1 MVPQGL
7 TTYSLGQRMNTLISI
22 SKFIVKALVGV
33 AIASAVFV
41 FAMGFADGPWGV
53 VPGGAFSES
62 AKPTPQD
69 WSFTKNL
76 DTVEF
81 QLIDPVSSRT
91 SWIMEHDNRAFIP
104 SGYMNST
111 VGKLWKH
118 WPIYAEKNG
127 TALLRIDGE
136 VYTVTLQ
143 RTKNPELL
151 RPVMSELA
159 RKYISVEPPL
169 DSMLDEVSSN
179 NLWVFE
185 LVRG

>member
-1 MVPQGL
+1 
-7 TTYSLGQRMNTLISI
+7 MNTLISV
-22 SKFIVKALVGV
+22 SKFVIKAFIGI
-33 AIASAVFV
+33 AIAGALFI

-62 AKPTPQD
+62 AEPAPQD
-69 WSFTKNL
+69 WSFTKDL

-91 SWIMEHDNRAFIP
+91 SWIMEHNNRVFIP

-118 WPIYAEKNG
+118 WPMHAEKNG
-127 TALLRIDGE
+127 TALLRIDGKA
-136 VYTVTLQ
+136 YRVTLE

-151 RPVMSELA
+151 RPVMGELA
-159 RKYISVEPPL
+159 RKYMSAQPPL
-169 DSMLDEVSSN
+169 DTMLNEVQSN

-185 LVRG
+185 LVRR

>member
-127 TALLRIDGE
+127 AALLRIDGE

>member
-1 MVPQGL
+1 
-7 TTYSLGQRMNTLISI
+7 MNTLISI
-22 SKFIVKALVGV
+22 SKFVIKAFIGI
-33 AIASAVFV
+33 AIAGALFIFAV
-41 FAMGFADGPWGV
+41 GFADGPWGV

-62 AKPTPQD
+62 AQPAPQD
-69 WSFTKNL
+69 WSFTKDL

-91 SWIMEHDNRAFIP
+91 SWIMEHNNRVFIP

-118 WPIYAEKNG
+118 WPMHAEING
-127 TALLRIDGE
+127 TALLRINGE
-136 VYTVTLQ
+136 VYRVTLK

-151 RPVMSELA
+151 RPVMGELA
-159 RKYISVEPPL
+159 RKYMSAQPPL
-169 DSMLDEVSSN
+169 DTMLDEDENN

-185 LVRG
+185 LVRR

>member
-1 MVPQGL
+1 
-7 TTYSLGQRMNTLISI
+7 MNTLISI
-22 SKFIVKALVGV
+22 SQFVLRAFIGI
-33 AIASAVFV
+33 AIAGALFIFAV
-41 FAMGFADGPWGV
+41 GFADGPWGV

-62 AKPTPQD
+62 AQPAPQD
-69 WSFTKNL
+69 WSFTKDL

-91 SWIMEHDNRAFIP
+91 SWIMEHNNRVFIP

-118 WPIYAEKNG
+118 WPMHAEING
-127 TALLRIDGE
+127 TALLRINGE
-136 VYTVTLQ
+136 VYRVTLK

-151 RPVMSELA
+151 RPVMGELA
-159 RKYISVEPPL
+159 RKYMSAQPPL
-169 DSMLDEVSSN
+169 DTMLDEVENN

-185 LVRG
+185 LVRR

>member
-1 MVPQGL
+1 
-7 TTYSLGQRMNTLISI
+7 MNTLISV
-22 SKFIVKALVGV
+22 SKFVIKAFIGI
-33 AIASAVFV
+33 AIAGALFI

-62 AKPTPQD
+62 AQPAPQD
-69 WSFTKNL
+69 WSFTKDL
-76 DTVEF
+76 DTVAF

-91 SWIMEHDNRAFIP
+91 SWIMEHNNRVFIP

-118 WPIYAEKNG
+118 WPMHAEKNG
-127 TALLRIDGE
+127 TALLRIDGKA
-136 VYTVTLQ
+136 YRVTLE

-151 RPVMSELA
+151 RPVMGELA
-159 RKYISVEPPL
+159 RKYMSAQPPL
-169 DSMLDEVSSN
+169 DTMLNEVQSN

-185 LVRG
+185 LVRR

>member
-1 MVPQGL
+1 
-7 TTYSLGQRMNTLISI
+7 MNTLISI
-22 SKFIVKALVGV
+22 SKFVIKALIGI
-33 AIASAVFV
+33 AIAGALFV
-41 FAMGFADGPWGV
+41 FAVGFADGPWGV

-62 AKPTPQD
+62 AQPAPQD
-69 WSFTKNL
+69 WSFTKDL

-91 SWIMEHDNRAFIP
+91 SWIMEHNNRVFIP

-118 WPIYAEKNG
+118 WPMHAEING
-127 TALLRIDGE
+127 TALLRINGE
-136 VYTVTLQ
+136 VYRVTLK

-151 RPVMSELA
+151 RPVMGELA
-159 RKYISVEPPL
+159 RKYMSAQPPL
-169 DSMLDEVSSN
+169 DTMLDEVENN

-185 LVRG
+185 LGRR

>member
-1 MVPQGL
+1 
-7 TTYSLGQRMNTLISI
+7 MNTLISI

-33 AIASAVFV
+33 AIACAVFV

-185 LVRG
+185 RVRG

>member
-1 MVPQGL
+1 
-7 TTYSLGQRMNTLISI
+7 MNTLISI
-22 SKFIVKALVGV
+22 SKFVIKALIGI
-33 AIASAVFV
+33 AIAGALFV
-41 FAMGFADGPWGV
+41 FAVGFADGPWGV

-62 AKPTPQD
+62 AQPAPQD
-69 WSFTKNL
+69 WSFTKDL

-91 SWIMEHDNRAFIP
+91 SWIMEHNNRVFIP

-118 WPIYAEKNG
+118 WPMHAEING
-127 TALLRIDGE
+127 TALLRINGE
-136 VYTVTLQ
+136 VYRVTLK

-151 RPVMSELA
+151 RPVMGELA
-159 RKYISVEPPL
+159 RKYMSAQPPL
-169 DSMLDEVSSN
+169 DTMLDEVENN

-185 LVRG
+185 LVRR

>member
-1 MVPQGL
+1 
-7 TTYSLGQRMNTLISI
+7 MNTLISI
-22 SKFIVKALVGV
+22 SKFVIKAFIGI
-33 AIASAVFV
+33 AIAGALFIFAV
-41 FAMGFADGPWGV
+41 GFADGPWGV

-62 AKPTPQD
+62 AQPAPQD
-69 WSFTKNL
+69 WSFTKDL

-91 SWIMEHDNRAFIP
+91 SWIMEHNNRVFIP

-118 WPIYAEKNG
+118 WPMHAEING
-127 TALLRIDGE
+127 TALLRINGE
-136 VYTVTLQ
+136 VYRVTLK

-151 RPVMSELA
+151 RPVMGELA
-159 RKYISVEPPL
+159 RKYMSAQPPL
-169 DSMLDEVSSN
+169 DTMLDEVENN

-185 LVRG
+185 LVRR

>member
-1 MVPQGL
+1 
-7 TTYSLGQRMNTLISI
+7 MNTLISI

-41 FAMGFADGPWGV
+41 FAMGFANGPWGL

-62 AKPTPQD
+62 AQPAPQD

-118 WPIYAEKNG
+118 WPMHAEKNG
-127 TALLRIDGE
+127 TALLRIDGV
-136 VYTVTLQ
+136 VYTVTLK

-151 RPVMSELA
+151 RPVMGELA
-159 RKYISVEPPL
+159 RKYISFEPPL
-169 DSMLDEVSSN
+169 DPMLDEVSSN

-185 LVRG
+185 LVRR

>member
-1 MVPQGL
+1 
-7 TTYSLGQRMNTLISI
+7 MNTLISI

-33 AIASAVFV
+33 AIAGAVFL
-41 FAMGFADGPWGV
+41 FAMGFVDGPWGV

-62 AKPTPQD
+62 AQPAPQD

-118 WPIYAEKNG
+118 WPMHAEKNG

-143 RTKNPELL
+143 RTKNPKLL
-151 RPVMSELA
+151 RPVMGELA
-159 RKYISVEPPL
+159 RKYISFKPPL
-169 DSMLDEVSSN
+169 DPMLDEVSSN

-185 LVRG
+185 LVRR

>member
-1 MVPQGL
+1 
-7 TTYSLGQRMNTLISI
+7 MNTLISI

-62 AKPTPQD
+62 AQPAPQD

-104 SGYMNST
+104 SGYMNSA

-118 WPIYAEKNG
+118 WPMRAEKNG
-127 TALLRIDGE
+127 TALLRVNGE

-151 RPVMSELA
+151 APVLGELA
-159 RKYISVEPPL
+159 RKYISAEPPL
-169 DSMLDEVSSN
+169 EAMLDEVSSN
-179 NLWVFE
+179 NLWMFE
-185 LVRG
+185 LVRR

>member
-1 MVPQGL
+1 
-7 TTYSLGQRMNTLISI
+7 MNTLISI

>member
-1 MVPQGL
+1 
-7 TTYSLGQRMNTLISI
+7 MNTLISI
-22 SKFIVKALVGV
+22 SKFVIKAFIGI
-33 AIASAVFV
+33 AIAGALFIFAV
-41 FAMGFADGPWGV
+41 GFADGPWGV

-62 AKPTPQD
+62 AQPAPQD
-69 WSFTKNL
+69 WSFTEDL

-91 SWIMEHDNRAFIP
+91 SWIMEHNNRVFIP

-118 WPIYAEKNG
+118 WPMHAEING
-127 TALLRIDGE
+127 TALLRINGE
-136 VYTVTLQ
+136 VYRVTLK

-151 RPVMSELA
+151 RPVMGELA
-159 RKYISVEPPL
+159 RKYMSAQPPL
-169 DSMLDEVSSN
+169 DTMLDEVENN

-185 LVRG
+185 LVRR

>member
-1 MVPQGL
+1 
-7 TTYSLGQRMNTLISI
+7 MNTLISV
-22 SKFIVKALVGV
+22 SKFVIKAFIGI
-33 AIASAVFV
+33 AIAGALFI

-62 AKPTPQD
+62 AQPAPQD
-69 WSFTKNL
+69 WSFTKDL

-91 SWIMEHDNRAFIP
+91 SWIMEHNNRVFIP

-111 VGKLWKH
+111 VGKVWKH
-118 WPIYAEKNG
+118 WPMHAEKNG
-127 TALLRIDGE
+127 TALLRIDGKA
-136 VYTVTLQ
+136 YRVTLE

-151 RPVMSELA
+151 RPVMGELA
-159 RKYISVEPPL
+159 RKYMSAQPPL
-169 DSMLDEVSSN
+169 DTMLNEVQSN

-185 LVRG
+185 LVRR

>member
-1 MVPQGL
+1 
-7 TTYSLGQRMNTLISI
+7 MNTLISI

-118 WPIYAEKNG
+118 WPMHAEKNG

>member
-1 MVPQGL
+1 
-7 TTYSLGQRMNTLISI
+7 MNTLISV
-22 SKFIVKALVGV
+22 SKFVIKAFISI
-33 AIASAVFV
+33 AIAGALFI

-62 AKPTPQD
+62 AEPAPQD
-69 WSFTKNL
+69 WSFTKDL

-91 SWIMEHDNRAFIP
+91 SWIMEHNNRVFIP

-118 WPIYAEKNG
+118 WPMHAEKNG
-127 TALLRIDGE
+127 TALLRIDGKA
-136 VYTVTLQ
+136 YRVTLE

-151 RPVMSELA
+151 RPVMGELA
-159 RKYISVEPPL
+159 RKYMSAQPPL
-169 DSMLDEVSSN
+169 DTMLNEVQSN

-185 LVRG
+185 LVRR

>member
-1 MVPQGL
+1 
-7 TTYSLGQRMNTLISI
+7 MNTLISI

-185 LVRG
+185 LVRR

>member
-1 MVPQGL
+1 
-7 TTYSLGQRMNTLISI
+7 MNTLISI
-22 SKFIVKALVGV
+22 SKFIVKVLVGV

>member
-1 MVPQGL
+1 
-7 TTYSLGQRMNTLISI
+7 MNTLISI

-62 AKPTPQD
+62 TKPTPQD

>member
-7 TTYSLGQRMNTLISI
+7 TTYSLGQCMNTLISI

>member
-1 MVPQGL
+1 
-7 TTYSLGQRMNTLISI
+7 MNTLISV
-22 SKFIVKALVGV
+22 SKFVIKAFIGI
-33 AIASAVFV
+33 AIAGALFI

-62 AKPTPQD
+62 AQPAPQD
-69 WSFTKNL
+69 WSFTKDL

-91 SWIMEHDNRAFIP
+91 SWIMEHNNRVFIP

-111 VGKLWKH
+111 VGKVWKH
-118 WPIYAEKNG
+118 WPMHAEKNG
-127 TALLRIDGE
+127 TALLRIDGKA
-136 VYTVTLQ
+136 YRVTLE

-151 RPVMSELA
+151 RPVMGELA
-159 RKYISVEPPL
+159 RKYMSAQPPL
-169 DSMLDEVSSN
+169 DTMLNELQSN

-185 LVRG
+185 LVRR

>member
-1 MVPQGL
+1 
-7 TTYSLGQRMNTLISI
+7 MNTLISF
-22 SKFIVKALVGV
+22 SKFIVKALIGA

-53 VPGGAFSES
+53 VPGGAFSKS
-62 AKPTPQD
+62 AQPAPKD

-111 VGKLWKH
+111 AGKLWKH
-118 WPIYAEKNG
+118 WPMHAEKNG

-179 NLWVFE
+179 NVWVFE
-185 LVRG
+185 LVRR

>member
-127 TALLRIDGE
+127 AALLRIAGE

>member
-1 MVPQGL
+1 
-7 TTYSLGQRMNTLISI
+7 MNTLISI
-22 SKFIVKALVGV
+22 SKFVIKAFIGI
-33 AIASAVFV
+33 AIAGALFIFAV
-41 FAMGFADGPWGV
+41 GFADGPWGV

-62 AKPTPQD
+62 AQPAPQD
-69 WSFTKNL
+69 WSFTTDL

-91 SWIMEHDNRAFIP
+91 SWIMEHNNRVFIP

-118 WPIYAEKNG
+118 WPMHAEING
-127 TALLRIDGE
+127 TALLRINGE
-136 VYTVTLQ
+136 VYRVTLK

-151 RPVMSELA
+151 RPVMGELA
-159 RKYISVEPPL
+159 RKYMSAQPPL
-169 DSMLDEVSSN
+169 DTMLDEVENN

-185 LVRG
+185 LVRR

>member
-1 MVPQGL
+1 
-7 TTYSLGQRMNTLISI
+7 MNTLISI
-22 SKFIVKALVGV
+22 SKFVIKAFIGI
-33 AIASAVFV
+33 AIAGALFIFAV
-41 FAMGFADGPWGV
+41 GFADGPWGV

-62 AKPTPQD
+62 AQPAPQD
-69 WSFTKNL
+69 WSFTKDL

-91 SWIMEHDNRAFIP
+91 SWIMEHNNRVFIP

-118 WPIYAEKNG
+118 WPMHAEKNG
-127 TALLRIDGE
+127 TALLRIDGKA
-136 VYTVTLQ
+136 YRVTLE

-151 RPVMSELA
+151 RPVMGELA
-159 RKYISVEPPL
+159 RKYMSAQPPL
-169 DSMLDEVSSN
+169 DTMLNEVQSN

-185 LVRG
+185 LVRR